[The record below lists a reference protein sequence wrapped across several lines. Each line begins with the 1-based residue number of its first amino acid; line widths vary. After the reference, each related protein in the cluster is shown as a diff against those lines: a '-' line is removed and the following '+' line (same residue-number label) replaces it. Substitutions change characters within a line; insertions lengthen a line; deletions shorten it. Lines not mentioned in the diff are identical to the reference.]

1 MAEVIP
7 TIRQRRVAENIASGK
22 YNTARELLAD
32 SGYSDSMA
40 KVKPAVVLS
49 SIGVKAALAEL
60 GMSEANAA
68 RVVNEIMHDQ
78 NAPASAR
85 LTASDMTFKVH
96 GTYAPVKQEIASVTV
111 DLAALEEL
119 RALSEDMGKSM
130 RNADAA

>member
-60 GMSEANAA
+60 GMSESNAA
-68 RVVNEIMHDQ
+68 RVVNEIMHDPA
-78 NAPASAR
+78 APPSAR

-111 DLAALEEL
+111 DLSALQEL
-119 RALSEDMGKSM
+119 KDIANGLGSQMRGSE
-130 RNADAA
+130 AF